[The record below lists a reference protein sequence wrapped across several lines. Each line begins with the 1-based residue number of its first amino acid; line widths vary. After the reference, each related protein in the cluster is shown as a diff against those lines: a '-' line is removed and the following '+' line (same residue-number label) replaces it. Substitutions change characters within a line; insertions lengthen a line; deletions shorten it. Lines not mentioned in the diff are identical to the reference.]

1 MKVYK
6 TIHVYHEGSV
16 GIGVVI
22 CDHEGLVIAAMSKH
36 LSLPLGPL
44 EVEMKAMDEAML
56 FA

>member
-16 GIGVVI
+16 GIDAMI
-22 CDHEGLVIAAMSKH
+22 YDHEGSVIATMSKH

-44 EVEMKAMDEAML
+44 EAETKAMDEAML